1 MLRNPQK
8 IEKFRLTTAALVL
21 GMVALAAP
29 AVAQETREEE
39 RAALQAKKAAE
50 LHPYEPTKIE
60 RRIER
65 IGNLL
70 DPNKGRIYPFIGS
83 VYSGGG
89 FALGVGHASRFGDTG
104 QFDAHVARS
113 VRGFQ
118 TAEGT
123 LTLPAFADNRIR
135 VELNA
140 SWLDAPRVAFYA
152 NGNESVKGDRTNLF
166 YKRSAVGVATEL
178 QAARFLTVGA
188 GLDAIKM
195 ETGDADAAFG
205 ADKPFYRRSRVFAEF
220 DWRQSPGYTS
230 RGGLYRVEF
239 FDYRQT
245 NAGAH
250 SFNRVD
256 AEVQQFIP
264 IVRENSVIALRAL
277 ASTTNV
283 AEGESV
289 PYVLLPDLGGSHTLR
304 GYPSWRFRDRNR
316 MALTGEYR
324 WKAGHFLDM
333 ALFVDAGQV
342 APRFGSL
349 DLGKLKKTYG
359 LGMSFHT
366 PVSTVTRIEV
376 ARTGEG
382 TALVFSFSPSF

>member
-1 MLRNPQK
+1 MLRTP
-8 IEKFRLTTAALVL
+8 TTVVMLA
-21 GMVALAAP
+21 MVAIAAT

-39 RAALQAKKAAE
+39 RAALQARKAAE
-50 LHPYEPTKIE
+50 LHPYEPTKME

-70 DPNKGRIYPFIGS
+70 NPNKGPIYPFIGS
-83 VYSGGG
+83 VSSGGG
-89 FALGVGHASRFGDTG
+89 SAIGVGHTSRFGDTA
-104 QFDAHVARS
+104 QFDAHIARS
-113 VRGFQ
+113 IRGFQ

-123 LTLPAFADNRIR
+123 LKLPTFADNRVR

-140 SWLDAPRVAFYA
+140 SWLDAPHVAFYA
-152 NGNESVKGDRTNLF
+152 NGNESSEGDRTNLF
-166 YKRSAVGVATEL
+166 YRKTAVGVSTKL
-178 QAARFLTVGA
+178 RAARFLTIGA

-195 ETGDADAAFG
+195 ETGDADVAFAA
-205 ADKPFYRRSRVFAEF
+205 AKPFYRRSSMFAEF

-245 NAGAH
+245 NAGANT
-250 SFNRVD
+250 FNRVD

-264 IVRENSVIALRAL
+264 IRRENSVIALRAL

-283 AEGESV
+283 ADGESV

-324 WKAGHFLDM
+324 WKAGQFLDM

-342 APRFGSL
+342 APRFASL
-349 DLGKLKKTYG
+349 DLGKFKKTYG